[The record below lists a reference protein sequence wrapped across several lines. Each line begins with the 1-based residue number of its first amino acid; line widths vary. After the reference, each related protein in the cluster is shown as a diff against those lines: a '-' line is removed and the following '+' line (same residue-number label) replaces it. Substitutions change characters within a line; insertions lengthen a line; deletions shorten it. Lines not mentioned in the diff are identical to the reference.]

1 MSIRRKITSMFTSLT
16 AAITILLS
24 VLVYFFTKQYVE
36 SNFFHRMEVRAGVAG
51 RAKFEANDSS
61 LLFYNEM
68 REKHLQRL
76 PDEKEFVFNALPS
89 LGSLDS
95 IGVPSGAAFR
105 SKLSQNKKVQFR
117 KGDVY
122 YYAILYEHQN
132 KPYSIVLSASDEEGA
147 AILFELKRNLIVG
160 VLVAIAVVYIMS
172 LMISKEVAD
181 PIRHIIQNVRKITA
195 SNLHLRLISKNSRG
209 ETAALTQT
217 FNDMLDRLETSFET
231 QNNFLNKAAHELR
244 TPLTAIIGEA
254 ELALEK
260 PRGSEDYTR
269 ALKIIARE
277 AEQLEHLTS
286 SLLELAQA
294 GYSSK
299 EAFMTDL
306 RIDELLFSVKR
317 LIDFTEPGNHVQM
330 NMEGLPEAEYK
341 LVVSGNTNLLKL
353 AFANIIQNAC
363 KYSEMRQVDV
373 SIHTDDTHCII
384 TVNDHGIGIP
394 ENELKYIFDP
404 FFRASNTSSYKGYGV
419 GLPLAQKI
427 IRLHRGILEFSSKVN
442 EGTEVRVSLPF
453 VEISN

>member
-24 VLVYFFTKQYVE
+24 VLVYFFTKQYIE
-36 SNFFHRMEVRAGVAG
+36 RNFFHRMEVRAGVAG
-51 RAKFEANDSS
+51 RASFEANDSS

-76 PDEKEFVFNALPS
+76 PDEKEFVFSALPS
-89 LGSLDS
+89 VRSLDS
-95 IGVPSGAAFR
+95 IGIPSAAGFR
-105 SKLSQNKKVQFR
+105 FKLSQNKKAQLRV
-117 KGDVY
+117 GDVY
-122 YYAILYEHQN
+122 YYSILYQHQSQ
-132 KPYSIVLSASDEEGA
+132 PYSIVLSASDEEGA
-147 AILFELKRNLIVG
+147 AILFELKRNLMVG
-160 VLVAIAVVYIMS
+160 VLVALAVVYIMS
-172 LMISKEVAD
+172 LVISKEVAD
-181 PIRHIIQNVRKITA
+181 PIRHIIQNVQKITA
-195 SNLHLRLISKNSRG
+195 SNLHLRLIAKNKSRG
-209 ETAALTQT
+209 ETRALTQT

-244 TPLTAIIGEA
+244 TPLTAIAGEA

-260 PRGSEDYTR
+260 PRDSEDYKR

-299 EAFMTDL
+299 EAFMTEL

-330 NMEGLPEAEYK
+330 NMEGLPEAENK
-341 LVVSGNTNLLKL
+341 LVVLGNTNLLKL

-373 SIHTDDTHCII
+373 SIYTDDTHCIV

-404 FFRASNTSSYKGYGV
+404 FFRASNTSSFKGYGV

-453 VEISN
+453 TNN

>member
-1 MSIRRKITSMFTSLT
+1 MSIRRKITTLFTALT
-16 AAITILLS
+16 ASIILLLS

-36 SNFFHRMEVRAGVAG
+36 EHFFHRMEVRAGVA
-51 RAKFEANDSS
+51 AIASFEANDSS

-76 PDEKEFVFNALPS
+76 PDEKEFIYTAIPAVATF
-89 LGSLDS
+89 DS
-95 IGVPSGAAFR
+95 IGVPDAGSFR
-105 SKLSQNKKVQFR
+105 NSLSKTGHAQYR
-117 KGDVY
+117 EGDVY
-122 YYAILYEHQN
+122 YFGIIHSYHNRQ
-132 KPYSIVLSASDEEGA
+132 YSIILSAWNREGA
-147 AILFELKRNLIVG
+147 ELLFELRRNLIIG
-160 VLVAIAVVYIMS
+160 LLVAIGIVYMVS
-172 LMISKEVAD
+172 LFVSKEVVL
-181 PIRHIIQNVRKITA
+181 PIRHIIQNAQKITA
-195 SNLHLRLISKNSRG
+195 SNLHLRLSSNENRD

-260 PRGSEDYTR
+260 PRSEEEYTR

-299 EAFMTDL
+299 EAFMTEL
-306 RIDELLFSVKR
+306 RLDELLFSVKR
-317 LIDFTEPGNHVQM
+317 VINFTEPGNNVLM
-330 NMEGLPEAEYK
+330 DLAELPDTDEK
-341 LVVSGNTNLLKL
+341 LTVLGNNNLLKL

-363 KYSEMRQVDV
+363 KYSKMQQVNV
-373 SIHTDDTHCII
+373 SIRTSATHCIVVI
-384 TVNDHGIGIP
+384 KDQGIGIP

-404 FFRASNTSSYKGYGV
+404 FFRASNTSSFKGYGV

-427 IRLHRGILEFSSKVN
+427 IRLHRGSLDFFSKVN
-442 EGTEVRVSLPF
+442 EGTEVKISLPF
-453 VEISN
+453 INS

>member
-1 MSIRRKITSMFTSLT
+1 MSIRSKITILFTSLT
-16 AAITILLS
+16 AAITLLLS

-36 SNFFHRMEVRAGVAG
+36 QHFFQRMEVRAGVAG
-51 RAKFEANDSS
+51 RASFEANDSS
-61 LLFYNEM
+61 ILFYNDI

-76 PDEKEFVFNALPS
+76 PEEKEFIFNALPPQIA
-89 LGSLDS
+89 LDS
-95 IGVPSGAAFR
+95 IGIPAANSFAN
-105 SKLSQNKKVQFR
+105 SLSQNGAAQYR

-122 YYAILYEHQN
+122 YYGILYQYHH
-132 KPYSIVLSASDEEGA
+132 KPYSIILSAWNKEGA
-147 AILFELKRNLIVG
+147 ELLFELRRNLIVG
-160 VLVAIAVVYIMS
+160 LLVSIGVVYMVS
-172 LMISKEVAD
+172 FFISREVVD
-181 PIRHIIQNVRKITA
+181 PISHIIQNAQKITA
-195 SNLHLRLISKNSRG
+195 SNLHLRLQTSTNKD

-244 TPLTAIIGEA
+244 TPLTAILGEA

-260 PRGSEDYTR
+260 SRSTEEYTR

-299 EAFMTDL
+299 EAFMAEL

-317 LIDFTEPGNHVQM
+317 LIDFTEPGNNVQM
-330 NMEGLPEAEYK
+330 NMEELPDAENQ
-341 LVVSGNTNLLKL
+341 LTVLGNTNLLKL
-353 AFANIIQNAC
+353 AFANIVQNAC
-363 KYSEMRQVDV
+363 KYSEMQQVSV
-373 SIHTDDTHCII
+373 SIRTDATHCIV
-384 TVNDHGIGIP
+384 TVKDKGIGIP

-404 FFRASNTSSYKGYGV
+404 FFRASNTSSFKGYGV

-427 IRLHRGILEFSSKVN
+427 IRLHRGVLEFSSRVN
-442 EGTEVRVSLPF
+442 EGTEVKVYLPF
-453 VEISN
+453 ING